1 MVYKDFFEQVTG
13 FKPYPYQEQVATRR
27 DFPVLMRIPTGAGK
41 TEAAILGWLYRRLL
55 HPDPRIRES
64 TPRRLVY
71 CLPMRTLVEQT
82 IGRIHCWL
90 KGMQDLNLD
99 VVTLMGG
106 EPHIRWDLYPE
117 KSCILVGTQ
126 DMLLSRALNRG
137 YGSSP
142 YMWPVEYG
150 LLNNDCLWVLDEVQL
165 MANGLATST
174 QLSGLREKLKTFG
187 PTCSVWMSATV
198 EQGWLETIDHSRL
211 EQHVCMELGSNDLAD
226 RTLQARHY
234 ARKIVTHAESDIES
248 QGSVTKLIAS
258 KHIPGTLTLVVVNR
272 VERAQKVYQD
282 LASNENL
289 TAEILLIH
297 SRFRQADRQA
307 KNDNLTARINP
318 DSPGRIVVATQAV
331 EAGVDV
337 SARTLITELAPWP
350 SLVQRF
356 GRCNRK
362 GEYEEGHVWW
372 VDPDTSAPYEAD
384 DLEPAKDRLKELQ
397 GQSVG
402 PADLTGFRL
411 PDPEHR
417 AVVRRRDVL
426 GLFDTVPDLSG
437 NHVDVSQYVRGA
449 DTRDVSV
456 FWREMPDGEPGERD
470 GEQEPRPRHHETV
483 SVPMGGQRNGSKG
496 IRDYLRQSERKAW
509 VWDTLDGYW
518 RQVQVSETYPGMT
531 LMLDAQQGGYSRT
544 SGWDLACR
552 TPVDVESPTGL
563 VEDDQNSDPGSLSP
577 RIWVTLIDHT
587 QQVVDE
593 CRAVTDGLSSSL
605 DLPIVSKALILAAR
619 YHDLGKAH
627 PTFQAML
634 RDRLPEGTS
643 LPHQQ
648 SVMAKSPGRGK
659 PERRHF
665 RHEMGSALAIL
676 QHVHGEPK
684 VRDLAAYLAA
694 AHHGKIRLG
703 IRSLPGRRKGTSSRH
718 PDPHFL
724 LGYTTDVPECLPV
737 VSLGEGVKVP
747 ETVLDMSIAQVGL
760 NHREQRS
767 WMERSL
773 NLLEWLGPF
782 RLAYLEALLRAADAR
797 ASQEETNV
805 PF

>member
-1 MVYKDFFEQVTG
+1 MCYEEFFEQTTG
-13 FKPYPYQEQVATRR
+13 FKPYPYQEKVATQP

-41 TEAAILGWLYRRLL
+41 TEAAILGWLYRRFF
-55 HPDPRIRES
+55 HPDPRIGAS

-82 IGRIHCWL
+82 VGRVHSWL
-90 KGMQDLNLD
+90 KGMPELKMD

-106 EPHIRWDLYPE
+106 EPRIRWDLHPE
-117 KSCILVGTQ
+117 RPCILVGTQ

-142 YMWPVEYG
+142 YVWPVEYG

-174 QLSGLREKLKTFG
+174 QLSGLRRKLKTFG

-198 EQGWLETIDHSRL
+198 EPNWLETVDHSRP
-211 EQHVCMELGSNDLAD
+211 EQHACVELGPDDLSD
-226 RTLQARHY
+226 QTLQGRHY
-234 ARKIVTHAESDIES
+234 ARKILTQADVDGDS
-248 QGSVTKLIAS
+248 QGSVTKLIAA
-258 KHIPGTLTLVVVNR
+258 KHIPGTLTLVIVNR
-272 VERAQKVYQD
+272 VEWAQKVYQD
-282 LASNENL
+282 LASNEKL
-289 TAEILLIH
+289 AAITLLIH
-297 SRFRQADRQA
+297 SRFRQSDRQA
-307 KNDNLTARINP
+307 KNEELMARLDP
-318 DSPGRIVVATQAV
+318 DSLGRIVVATQAV

-356 GRCNRK
+356 GRCNRQ

-372 VDPDTSAPYEAD
+372 MDPDTSAPYEAD
-384 DLEPAKDRLKELQ
+384 DLESARNRLKGLQ
-397 GQSVG
+397 GKSVG

-417 AVVRRRDVL
+417 AVVRQRDVL

-449 DTRDVSV
+449 DTRDVSI
-456 FWREMPDGEPGERD
+456 FWRKMPDGQPGER
-470 GEQEPRPRHHETV
+470 EPRPYHHETV

-496 IRDYLRQSERKAW
+496 IRDYLKQSRRKAW

-518 RQVQVSETYPGMT
+518 RQVPEAETYPGMT
-531 LMLDAQQGGYSRT
+531 LMLDARQGGYSDT
-544 SGWDLACR
+544 VGWDPACK
-552 TPVDVESPTGL
+552 THVEVEDSAGL
-563 VEDDQNSDPGSLSP
+563 VEDDQSSDPGSMSSP
-577 RIWVTLIDHT
+577 WVTLIDHT
-587 QQVVDE
+587 RHVVDE

-605 DLPIVSKALILAAR
+605 DLPTVLEALMLAAR
-619 YHDLGKAH
+619 YHDLGKVH
-627 PTFQAML
+627 PIFQATL
-634 RDRLPEGTS
+634 RDGLPEGTS
-643 LPHQQ
+643 RPHPQ

-659 PERRHF
+659 HGRRHF

-684 VRDLAAYLAA
+684 VKDLAAYLAA

-703 IRSLPGRRKGTSSRH
+703 IRSLPGRHKGTSSRH

-724 LGYTTDVPECLPV
+724 LGYNTDVPERLPAV
-737 VSLGEGVKVP
+737 NLGESVEVQ
-747 ETVLDMSIAQVGL
+747 ETVLDMSMAQIGL
-760 NHREQRS
+760 NHRDQRS
-767 WMERSL
+767 WLERSL
-773 NLLEWLGPF
+773 TLLDWLGPF
-782 RLAYLEALLRAADAR
+782 RLAYLEALLRASDAR
-797 ASQEETNV
+797 ASQEETDV

>member
-1 MVYKDFFEQVTG
+1 MRYEDFFEQVTG
-13 FKPYPYQEQVATRR
+13 FKPYPYQEKVATQQ

-41 TEAAILGWLYRRLL
+41 TEAAILGWLYRRFF
-55 HPDPRIRES
+55 HPES

-82 IGRIHCWL
+82 VGRVHGWL
-90 KGMQDLNLD
+90 KGMPELTMD

-106 EPHIRWDLYPE
+106 EPRVRWDLHPE
-117 KSCILVGTQ
+117 KPCILVGTQ

-142 YMWPVEYG
+142 YAWPVEYG

-174 QLSGLREKLKTFG
+174 QLSGLRGKLKTFG
-187 PTCSVWMSATV
+187 PTWSVWMSATV
-198 EQGWLETIDHSRL
+198 EPNWLETVDHARP
-211 EQHVCMELGSNDLAD
+211 EQHACVELGPDDLAD
-226 RTLQARHY
+226 QTLQGRHH
-234 ARKIVTHAESDIES
+234 ARKIVAQTDINGES
-248 QGSVTKLIAS
+248 QGGVTKLIAA
-258 KHIPGTLTLVVVNR
+258 KHIPGTLTLVIVNR
-272 VERAQKVYQD
+272 VEQAQKVYQD
-282 LASNENL
+282 LASDENL
-289 TAEILLIH
+289 AAETLLIH
-297 SRFRQADRQA
+297 SRFRQPERQA
-307 KNDNLTARINP
+307 KNNKLVARLDP
-318 DSPGRIVVATQAV
+318 DSPGKIVVATQAV

-356 GRCNRK
+356 GRCNRQ

-372 VDPDTSAPYEAD
+372 MDPDTPAPYEAD
-384 DLEPAKDRLKELQ
+384 DLESARHRLKGLQ

-456 FWREMPDGEPGERD
+456 FWREMPDGEPGE
-470 GEQEPRPRHHETV
+470 QEPRPGHHETV

-496 IRDYLRQSERKAW
+496 IRDYLKQSSRKAW

-518 RQVQVSETYPGMT
+518 RQVQEAETYPGMT
-531 LMLDAQQGGYSRT
+531 LMLDARQGGYSHT
-544 SGWDLACR
+544 VGWDPACK
-552 TPVDVESPTGL
+552 THVEVKVAAGL
-563 VEDDQNSDPGSLSP
+563 VEDDQNSDPGSMSS
-577 RIWVTLIDHT
+577 RTWVTLIDHT
-587 QQVVDE
+587 QRVVDE
-593 CRAVTDGLSSSL
+593 CRVVTDGLSSSW
-605 DLPIVSKALILAAR
+605 DLPMVLEALMLAAR
-619 YHDLGKAH
+619 YHDLGKTH

-634 RDRLPEGTS
+634 RTRLPAGTS
-643 LPHQQ
+643 LPHKQ
-648 SVMAKSPGRGK
+648 SIMAKSPGCGK
-659 PERRHF
+659 HERRHF

-703 IRSLPGRRKGTSSRH
+703 IRSLPGQRKGTSSRH

-724 LGYTTDVPECLPV
+724 LGYTIDTDAPECLPA
-737 VSLGEGVKVP
+737 VSLGEGVEVP
-747 ETVLDMSIAQVGL
+747 ETVLDMSMAQIGL
-760 NHREQRS
+760 NHRDQRS
-767 WMERSL
+767 WLERSL
-773 NLLEWLGPF
+773 TLLDWLGPF
-782 RLAYLEALLRAADAR
+782 RLAYLEALLRAADMR
-797 ASQEETNV
+797 VSREETDV

>member
-1 MVYKDFFEQVTG
+1 MCYEDFFEQVTG
-13 FKPYPYQEQVATRR
+13 FKPYPYQEKVATQQ

-41 TEAAILGWLYRRLL
+41 TEAAILGWLYRHFF
-55 HPDPRIRES
+55 HPDPRIREA

-82 IGRIHCWL
+82 VGRIRCWL
-90 KGMQDLNLD
+90 KGTQGLELD

-106 EPHIRWDLYPE
+106 EPRIRWDLHPE
-117 KSCILVGTQ
+117 KPCILVGTQ

-137 YGSSP
+137 YGISP

-198 EQGWLETIDHSRL
+198 EQDWLETIDHARP
-211 EQHVCMELGSNDLAD
+211 EQHACVELGPKDLAD

-234 ARKIVTHAESDIES
+234 ARKVVTQADTDVES
-248 QGSVTKLIAS
+248 QGSVMELITE
-258 KHIPGTLTLVVVNR
+258 KHIPGTLTLVIVNR

-289 TAEILLIH
+289 TAETLLIH
-297 SRFRQADRQA
+297 SRFRQSDRQA
-307 KNDNLTARINP
+307 KNDRLMARIDP
-318 DSPGRIVVATQAV
+318 DAPGRIVVATQAV

-362 GEYEEGHVWW
+362 GEYEAGHVWW
-372 VDPDTSAPYEAD
+372 MEPDTSAPYEAD
-384 DLEPAKDRLKELQ
+384 DLEPARHRLKGLQ
-397 GQSVG
+397 GKSVG
-402 PADLTGFRL
+402 PADLIGFRL

-456 FWREMPDGEPGERD
+456 FWREMPDGEPGE
-470 GEQEPRPRHHETV
+470 QEPRPRHHETV

-496 IRDYLRQSERKAW
+496 ILDYLKQSSCKAW

-518 RQVQVSETYPGMT
+518 RSVQGTETYPGMT
-531 LMLDAQQGGYSRT
+531 LMLNARQGGYSST
-544 SGWDLACR
+544 TGWDPACR
-552 TPVDVESPTGL
+552 IPVDVESPMGL
-563 VEDDQNSDPGSLSP
+563 VEDDQSADPGSIASP
-577 RIWVTLIDHT
+577 WVTLIDHT
-587 QQVVDE
+587 QRVVDE
-593 CRAVTDGLSSSL
+593 CRAVTDGLSSGL
-605 DLPIVSKALILAAR
+605 DLPVVSKALMLAAR

-634 RDRLPEGTS
+634 RDRLPEGAS
-643 LPHQQ
+643 LPPPQ

-659 PERRHF
+659 HERRHF
-665 RHEMGSALAIL
+665 RHEMGSALSIL

-703 IRSLPGRRKGTSSRH
+703 IRSLPGRRRGTSSRH

-724 LGYTTDVPECLPV
+724 LGYNTDVLECLPAV
-737 VSLGEGVKVP
+737 NLGEVEIP

-760 NHREQRS
+760 NHRDQRS
-767 WMERSL
+767 WLERSL

-782 RLAYLEALLRAADAR
+782 RLAYLEALMRAADAR
-797 ASQEETNV
+797 VSQEETDV

>member
-1 MVYKDFFEQVTG
+1 MCYEDFFEQMTG
-13 FKPYPYQEQVATRR
+13 FKPYPYQEKVATQQ

-41 TEAAILGWLYRRLL
+41 TEAAILGWLYRHFF

-82 IGRIHCWL
+82 VGRIRCWL
-90 KGMQDLNLD
+90 KGMQGLELD

-106 EPHIRWDLYPE
+106 EPRIRWDLHPE
-117 KSCILVGTQ
+117 KPCILVGTQ

-137 YGSSP
+137 YGISP

-187 PTCSVWMSATV
+187 PTSSVWMSATV
-198 EQGWLETIDHSRL
+198 EQDWLETIDHARP
-211 EQHVCMELGSNDLAD
+211 EQHACVELDSKDLTD

-234 ARKIVTHAESDIES
+234 ARKVVTQADIDVES
-248 QGSVTKLIAS
+248 QGSVMELITE

-289 TAEILLIH
+289 TAETLLIH
-297 SRFRQADRQA
+297 SRFRQSDRQA
-307 KNDNLTARINP
+307 KNARLMARIDP
-318 DSPGRIVVATQAV
+318 DAPGRIVVATQAV

-362 GEYEEGHVWW
+362 GEYEAGHVWW
-372 VDPDTSAPYEAD
+372 MDPDTSAPYEAD
-384 DLEPAKDRLKELQ
+384 DLEPARHCLKGLQ
-397 GQSVG
+397 GKSVG

-456 FWREMPDGEPGERD
+456 FWREMPDGEPD
-470 GEQEPRPRHHETV
+470 EQEPRPRHHETV

-496 IRDYLRQSERKAW
+496 ILDYLKQSNCKAW

-518 RQVQVSETYPGMT
+518 RLVQGTETYPGMT
-531 LMLDAQQGGYSRT
+531 LMLNARQGGYSRT
-544 SGWDLACR
+544 TGWDPACR
-552 TPVDVESPTGL
+552 TPVDVEPPTGL
-563 VEDDQNSDPGSLSP
+563 VEDDQSADPGSISSP
-577 RIWVTLIDHT
+577 WVTLIDHT
-587 QQVVDE
+587 QRVVDE

-605 DLPIVSKALILAAR
+605 DLPMVSKALMLAAR
-619 YHDLGKAH
+619 YHDLGKVH

-634 RDRLPEGTS
+634 HDRLPEGTS

-659 PERRHF
+659 HERRHF

-703 IRSLPGRRKGTSSRH
+703 IRSLPGRRRGTSSRH

-724 LGYTTDVPECLPV
+724 LGYDTDVPECLPA
-737 VSLGEGVKVP
+737 VSLGGDVEVP
-747 ETVLDMSIAQVGL
+747 ETVLDMSITQIGL
-760 NHREQRS
+760 NLREQRS
-767 WMERSL
+767 WLERSL
-773 NLLEWLGPF
+773 NLLDWLGPF

-797 ASQEETNV
+797 ASQEETDA

>member
-1 MVYKDFFEQVTG
+1 MCYEDFFEQVTG
-13 FKPYPYQEQVATRR
+13 FKPYPYQEKVATQQ

-41 TEAAILGWLYRRLL
+41 TEAAILGWLYRCFF

-82 IGRIHCWL
+82 VGRIRCWL
-90 KGMQDLNLD
+90 EGTQGLKLD

-117 KSCILVGTQ
+117 KPCILVGTQ

-174 QLSGLREKLKTFG
+174 QLSGLRGKLKTFG

-198 EQGWLETIDHSRL
+198 EPDWLETVDHSRPK
-211 EQHVCMELGSNDLAD
+211 QHACVELDSNDLAD
-226 RTLQARHY
+226 RSLQERHY
-234 ARKIVTHAESDIES
+234 ARKIVAQADIDGES
-248 QGSVTKLIAS
+248 QGSVTKLIAA
-258 KHIPGTLTLVVVNR
+258 KHRSGTLTLVVVNQ
-272 VERAQKVYQD
+272 VERAQKVYRD
-282 LASNENL
+282 LASNEYL

-297 SRFRQADRQA
+297 SRFRQSDRQA
-307 KNDNLTARINP
+307 KNGRLVAEIDP

-372 VDPDTSAPYEAD
+372 MHPDTPAPYEAD
-384 DLEPAKDRLKELQ
+384 DLEPAKCRLEGLQ
-397 GQSVG
+397 GKSVG

-417 AVVRRRDVL
+417 AVVRRRDVF
-426 GLFDTVPDLSG
+426 GLFDTIPDLSG

-456 FWREMPDGEPGERD
+456 FWREMRDGEPGER
-470 GEQEPRPRHHETV
+470 QPRPRHHETV

-509 VWDTLDGYW
+509 IWDTLDGYW
-518 RQVQVSETYPGMT
+518 RQVQEMEEAYPGMT
-531 LMLDAQQGGYSRT
+531 LMLDARQGGYSRT
-544 SGWDLACR
+544 AGWDPACW
-552 TPVDVESPTGL
+552 TPVDVEIPTGL
-563 VEDDQNSDPGSLSP
+563 VEDDQSSDPGSISP
-577 RIWVTLIDHT
+577 RTWVTLIAHT

-593 CRAVTDGLSSSL
+593 CRAVADELSSSL
-605 DLPIVSKALILAAR
+605 NLPMVSKALMLAAR
-619 YHDLGKAH
+619 HHDLGKAH

-643 LPHQQ
+643 LPHPQ

-659 PERRHF
+659 HERRHF

-694 AHHGKIRLG
+694 THHGKIRLG
-703 IRSLPGRRKGTSSRH
+703 IRSLPGRRKGISSRH
-718 PDPHFL
+718 PEPHFL
-724 LGYTTDVPECLPV
+724 LGYNTDVPEFLPA
-737 VSLGEGVKVP
+737 VSLGEDVEVP
-747 ETVLDMSIAQVGL
+747 ETVLDMSIAQIGL
-760 NHREQRS
+760 NYREQRS
-767 WMERSL
+767 WLERSL

-797 ASQEETNV
+797 ASQEETDA